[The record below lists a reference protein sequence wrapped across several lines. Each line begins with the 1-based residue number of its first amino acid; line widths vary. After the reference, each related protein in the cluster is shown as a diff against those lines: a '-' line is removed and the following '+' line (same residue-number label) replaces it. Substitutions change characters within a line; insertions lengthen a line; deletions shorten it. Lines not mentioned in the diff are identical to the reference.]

1 MQKICVITGSSSG
14 IGRSTAKFMLQRGY
28 TVYGISRHGG
38 DTKGVLS
45 LTADVTDAQ
54 SIQAAV
60 DEIMKNSGRIDVLI
74 NNAGFGISGAI
85 EFTNTKDAEQQFNV
99 NFFGAVRV
107 CRAVLPIM
115 RAQKSGR
122 IVNIGS
128 VAGDIAI
135 PFQSFYSAAKA
146 ALGSYTLA
154 LANEVRPFHITA
166 VLIEPGD
173 ICTGFTAARQKN
185 TDGDDIYSGRIS
197 RSVKRMEKDE
207 QGGMSPD
214 AAGKYIAKIA
224 AKQKSKP
231 ILIIGAQYKAV
242 GVLKRLLPIRL
253 TNRIVSWL
261 YAK

>member
-1 MQKICVITGSSSG
+1 MQKVCVITGSSSG

-60 DEIMKNSGRIDVLI
+60 DEITKSSGRIDVLI

-99 NFFGAVRV
+99 NFFGTVRV

-122 IVNIGS
+122 VVNIGS
-128 VAGDIAI
+128 VAGEIAI

-154 LANEVRPFHITA
+154 LANEVRPFHVTA

-197 RSVKRMEKDE
+197 RSIKRMEKDE
-207 QGGMSPD
+207 LRGMSPD
-214 AAGKYIAKIA
+214 AAGKYIARIA

-242 GVLKRLLPIRL
+242 GVLKKLLPVRL
-253 TNRIVSWL
+253 TNRIVGRL